1 MYNNYEKDVYTMK
14 SSGAPTMKDVAR
26 EAGVSLGTVSKV
38 INGIHVGDIYKEKVE
53 KAAKKL
59 GYQVNNYAR
68 GLKTN
73 QTNTAAVLIPSLYH
87 PFFAAIAEEVTAALT
102 LRGRRAMLMITNYD
116 NEAEKKCIAMVRQ
129 NKVDGIIALTYN
141 PDLEVE
147 DDIPFVTIDRR
158 CGSNIPCVSSDNFGG
173 GELAASKLLELG
185 CKKLVY
191 MRIGSMVP
199 SEADKR
205 GAGFESVCRA
215 RRVDFDS
222 VILNDE
228 DTHEPF
234 FRYLEAHIKGGQ
246 PDFDGIFCNTDRLAA
261 IIISRLAQMGVKI
274 PEQVQIIGYDGI
286 VDFATGE
293 PYCSTIVQPIR
304 QMAETAVNIMLN
316 SDGAPTPA
324 LISLPV
330 KYSASGT
337 TRA

>member
-1 MYNNYEKDVYTMK
+1 MK

-38 INGIHVGDIYKEKVE
+38 INGIPVGDIYKEKVD

-87 PFFAAIAEEVTAALT
+87 PFFAAMAEEVTAALT

-158 CGSNIPCVSSDNFGG
+158 CSSNIPCVSSDNFGG

-215 RRVDFDS
+215 RHAGYDS
-222 VILNDE
+222 VVLNDD
-228 DTHEPF
+228 DTCKPF
-234 FRYLEAHIKGGQ
+234 YRYLEEHIRDGL
-246 PDFDGIFCNTDRLAA
+246 PDFDGIFCNTDKLAV
-261 IIISRLAQMGVKI
+261 IIIARLTQMGVKI
-274 PEQVQIIGYDGI
+274 PDQVQIIGYDGI

-293 PYCSTIVQPIR
+293 PFCSTIVQPIR

-316 SDGAPTPA
+316 SDGTPTPA
-324 LISLPV
+324 LVSLPV
-330 KYSASGT
+330 TYLAWGT
-337 TRA
+337 TRERG